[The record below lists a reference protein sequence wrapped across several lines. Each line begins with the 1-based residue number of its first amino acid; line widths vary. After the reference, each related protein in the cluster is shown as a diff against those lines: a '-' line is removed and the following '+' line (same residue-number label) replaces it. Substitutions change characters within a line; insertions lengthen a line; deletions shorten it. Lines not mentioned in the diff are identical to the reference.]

1 MNPFIKYYMD
11 KAGLHLVVNEYDE
24 TMLVALDD
32 DKLADPETALNTFAE
47 FLVRHCAEVAL
58 HNDFDPYAG
67 ILKEFGIQE
76 VIEEEP
82 HYEDDW
88 VRMVVMERIQ

>member
-1 MNPFIKYYMD
+1 MNAFIKYYMD

-24 TMLVALDD
+24 TMLVALEDD
-32 DKLADPETALNTFAE
+32 TLTNPERALNTFAE

-58 HNDFDPYAG
+58 HNDFDPYDG

-88 VRMVVMERIQ
+88 VRMVVMERIK

>member
-1 MNPFIKYYMD
+1 MNAFIRYYMD

-32 DKLADPETALNTFAE
+32 DKLTDPERALNTFAE
-47 FLVRHCAEVAL
+47 MLVKHCARVTL
-58 HNDFDPYAG
+58 HNNFDPYEG

-76 VIEEEP
+76 TLEEP

-88 VRMVVMERIQ
+88 VRMVVMERIK

>member
-1 MNPFIKYYMD
+1 MNAFIKYYMD
-11 KAGLHLVVNEYDE
+11 KAGLHLVINEYDE

-32 DKLADPETALNTFAE
+32 DTLANPEAALNNFAE
-47 FLVRHCAEVAL
+47 LLVKHCAEVAL

-76 VIEEEP
+76 VLEEEP

-88 VRMVVMERIQ
+88 VRMVVMERIE

>member
-1 MNPFIKYYMD
+1 MFFNTLNNSYIE
-11 KAGLHLVVNEYDE
+11 LLV
-24 TMLVALDD
+24 
-32 DKLADPETALNTFAE
+32 K
-47 FLVRHCAEVAL
+47 HCAEVAL

-76 VIEEEP
+76 VLEEEP

-88 VRMVVMERIQ
+88 VRMVVMERIE

>member
-1 MNPFIKYYMD
+1 MNAFIKYYMD
-11 KAGLHLVVNEYDE
+11 KAGLHLVINEYDE
-24 TMLVALDD
+24 TMLVALED
-32 DKLADPETALNTFAE
+32 DKLADPTTALVNFAE
-47 FLVRHCAEVAL
+47 LLVKHCAQVAL

-76 VIEEEP
+76 VLEEEP

-88 VRMVVMERIQ
+88 VRMVVMGRIE